1 MGAPTRTRTLE
12 SRLYVTDGHKLLY
25 VLNLPE
31 GGQAVVEDA
40 STGSVECIPARR
52 LEGWRVVK
60 PEKVA
65 DGA

>member
-1 MGAPTRTRTLE
+1 
-12 SRLYVTDGHKLLY
+12 VTDGHKLLY